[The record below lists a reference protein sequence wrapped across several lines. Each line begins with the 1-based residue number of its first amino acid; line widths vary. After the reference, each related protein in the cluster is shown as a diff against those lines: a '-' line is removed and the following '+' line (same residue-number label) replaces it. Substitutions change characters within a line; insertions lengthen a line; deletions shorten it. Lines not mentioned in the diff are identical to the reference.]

1 MYNSRIT
8 SMTTLQMV
16 SMGIVM
22 KEMTASAKVRWNT
35 RKCTFVR
42 LTRSTLQS
50 IILVEVLKEKDFKLV
65 FKN

>member
-22 KEMTASAKVRWNT
+22 KEMTASARVRWNT

-42 LTRSTLQS
+42 LTRSTLQ
-50 IILVEVLKEKDFKLV
+50 IIHQSCSVDQAGLKRTEA
-65 FKN
+65 